1 MQVLCTLRW
10 KVIREAL
17 LRWHLG
23 RLLLHWCRLQSK
35 RTDTCIR
42 IFFWDKGLVC
52 MVCFL
57 FKKKKIIQHLQT
69 MQYLA
74 VIASAFLLSVVLQ
87 ALLKFSP
94 FGLHVIIVIL
104 VVPGQAPPVLMVPPP
119 CSHSLSPPSISKR
132 RLKLIT
138 VSSILSCVR
147 MVEFC
152 WMGLWKLESLD
163 LPMGSGGR

>member
-1 MQVLCTLRW
+1 
-10 KVIREAL
+10 
-17 LRWHLG
+17 
-23 RLLLHWCRLQSK
+23 
-35 RTDTCIR
+35 
-42 IFFWDKGLVC
+42 

-69 MQYLA
+69 MQCLA

-87 ALLKFSP
+87 ALLTFSQ

-104 VVPGQAPPVLMVPPP
+104 VVPGQAPAVLMVPPP

-138 VSSILSCVR
+138 VST
-147 MVEFC
+147 
-152 WMGLWKLESLD
+152 ESF
-163 LPMGSGGR
+163 